1 MKFDDM
7 LKELGEDIFTEELRT
22 KITKMYDAAVSESV
36 KQQVGLVVDSELE
49 KIDEEHAKQL
59 EGLLES
65 IDQKHLEQ
73 MESLVESIDQNYTNK
88 LVTLAEAYENELKDG
103 ANTLRESLARNI
115 SNYLDVYLDK
125 AFPADTVKEA
135 VENTKAARMVAK
147 IMDVVGIDPEY
158 MSESVKDAIA
168 ESKTSVDVLSK
179 QLEDATKKN
188 SLLVEEIT
196 KLKTSLVLEQK
207 IQGFNQTKRDYI
219 KRRLQNKSLEEIEE
233 NYKFVLE
240 MYERDELD
248 KRDAVRA
255 RTETQTIS
263 KKIDVPC
270 KTITEKVEDRKAS
283 SYDEV
288 DVVLDA
294 LNELA

>member
-248 KRDAVRA
+248 KRDAARA

>member
-22 KITKMYDAAVSESV
+22 KITEMYDAAVSESV

-248 KRDAVRA
+248 KRDAARA

>member
-22 KITKMYDAAVSESV
+22 KITEMYDAAVSDGV
-36 KQQVGLVVDSELE
+36 KQKVSLVVDAELE

-59 EGLLES
+59 EDLLEA

-73 MESLVESIDQNYTNK
+73 MESLVESIDQNYTQK
-88 LVTLAEAYENELKDG
+88 LVTLAEAYERELKDG
-103 ANTLRESLARNI
+103 ANALRESLARNI

-125 AFPADTVKEA
+125 AFPAETVKEA
-135 VENTKAARMVAK
+135 VENTKAARMVSK

-158 MSESVKDAIA
+158 MSESVKDAITK
-168 ESKTSVDVLSK
+168 SKISVDVLTK
-179 QLEDATKKN
+179 QLNDVTKKN
-188 SLLVEEIT
+188 ELLSEE
-196 KLKTSLVLEQK
+196 LKRMKASLVLEQK

-219 KRRLQNKSLEEIEE
+219 RRRLQNKSLEEIEE

-248 KRDAVRA
+248 KRDVARS

-263 KKIDVPC
+263 KKIDVPPR
-270 KTITEKVEDRKAS
+270 TITEKVEDRKAS
-283 SYDEV
+283 PYDEV
-288 DVVLDA
+288 AVALDA

>member
-22 KITKMYDAAVSESV
+22 KITEMYDAAVSDSV
-36 KQQVGLVVDSELE
+36 KQQVALVVDAELE

-59 EGLLES
+59 EDLLES

-73 MESLVESIDQNYTNK
+73 MESLVESIDQNYTQK
-88 LVTLAEAYENELKDG
+88 LVTLAEAYEGELKDG

-125 AFPADTVKEA
+125 AFPAETVKEA
-135 VENTKAARMVAK
+135 VENTKAARMVSK

-158 MSESVKDAIA
+158 MSESVKDAIT
-168 ESKTSVDVLSK
+168 ESKISVDVLTK
-179 QLEDATKKN
+179 QLNDATKKN
-188 SLLVEEIT
+188 ELLSEEI
-196 KLKTSLVLEQK
+196 KKMKTSLVLEQK

-248 KRDAVRA
+248 KRDVARS

-263 KKIDVPC
+263 KKIDVPSR
-270 KTITEKVEDRKAS
+270 TITEKVEDRKALP
-283 SYDEV
+283 YDEV
-288 DVVLDA
+288 AVALDA

>member
-22 KITKMYDAAVSESV
+22 KITEMYDAAVSESV

>member
-22 KITKMYDAAVSESV
+22 KITEMYDAAVSESV

-103 ANTLRESLARNI
+103 ASTLRESLARNI

-196 KLKTSLVLEQK
+196 KMKTSLALEQK

-248 KRDAVRA
+248 KRDAARA